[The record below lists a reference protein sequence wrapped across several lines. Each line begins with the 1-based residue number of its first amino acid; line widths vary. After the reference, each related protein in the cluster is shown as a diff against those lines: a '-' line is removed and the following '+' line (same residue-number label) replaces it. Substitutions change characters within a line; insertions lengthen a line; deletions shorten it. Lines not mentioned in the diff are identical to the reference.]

1 MSSQIDQ
8 VDGRGAFPFCSVL
21 ATVKAPKL
29 MGAVIR
35 SLAVWCLTLSL
46 VGGIWLPAE
55 SSGLADADGICGP
68 VLAVGNAASRFVPDH
83 GQTPQTEHCLFCH
96 WRQTMASAS
105 AAAFV
110 AIASP
115 VDAGRAP
122 ATVAS
127 FDLVLVDIGSTASR
141 GPPAIS

>member
-1 MSSQIDQ
+1 M
-8 VDGRGAFPFCSVL
+8 RRA
-21 ATVKAPKL
+21 
-29 MGAVIR
+29 IR
-35 SLAVWCLTLSL
+35 QLTLLAALLPLLAGS
-46 VGGIWLPAE
+46 WLPAD
-55 SSGLADADGICGP
+55 SSTAADADGICGP
-68 VLAVGNAASRFVPDH
+68 VLRLDHRVNRVTADH

-96 WRQTMASAS
+96 WLQTMASAS

-122 ATVAS
+122 AALAS
-127 FDLVLVDIGSTASR
+127 VGLVLVDIGSTASR